1 MENTI
6 NSISKQWII
15 LINRINKSRWY
26 PQSKTQNI

>member
-15 LINRINKSRWY
+15 LMNRINKSQWR
-26 PQSKTQNI
+26 PQSKTRDF